1 MCPLLSCHYPR
12 SLFCPNVS
20 LVWMGQTLNV
30 LLLVKCSSFSQK
42 CDEKS
47 YRIAFF
53 LFLVCSFYN
62 FLEMTPQKVY
72 LHDLGTK
79 SVFKVAQKLTP
90 CQCCS
95 KNALNEAIFP
105 KSCNFGTHTMYTCPF
120 YHVFVCVITDAH
132 FCHFSRAAF
141 CWFNK
146 STFDPVLDTLYF
158 NI

>member
-1 MCPLLSCHYPR
+1 MNKRKMCPLLSCHYPR

-42 CDEKS
+42 CDKKS

-53 LFLVCSFYN
+53 LFLVCYFYN

-72 LHDLGTK
+72 LLEGTK
-79 SVFKVAQKLTP
+79 STFKAAPKLTP

-105 KSCNFGTHTMYTCPF
+105 KSCNFGTHTMYTCLF
-120 YHVFVCVITDAH
+120 IMFFARNSDFILMVYNGQIKMHC
-132 FCHFSRAAF
+132 
-141 CWFNK
+141 
-146 STFDPVLDTLYF
+146 
-158 NI
+158 